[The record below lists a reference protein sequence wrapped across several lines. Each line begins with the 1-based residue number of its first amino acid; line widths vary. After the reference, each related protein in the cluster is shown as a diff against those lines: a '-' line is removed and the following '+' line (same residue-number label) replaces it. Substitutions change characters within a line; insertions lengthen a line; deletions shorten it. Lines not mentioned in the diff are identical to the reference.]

1 MKKCKMIVESCL
13 LWIGIA
19 SFLFMT
25 NSFPGNALPS
35 TSADYNGREKRIEDV
50 SDKKMP
56 VLYFT
61 YGPYK
66 SVGAGKYLI
75 SIVYHTDKNENV
87 FEVNDS
93 ITGEVLK
100 TGHLKAGMI
109 ARFAVVDLKNAGM
122 LEVRTSYGGAGS
134 YYLRGIGIIS
144 VSSIILTALLAL
156 LLNVCLIKYLS
167 ERDKDIP
174 LSLMACGVC
183 IALAFFLEPLNFRL
197 GVTILYAFMAYIMI
211 SYRQYYFRN
220 ILIVNLLSV
229 AVLCFLNFQNYDF
242 AHEYAEI
249 YAFLLCLL
257 FYCAVLLIGKQGI
270 VSELIMEVFTC
281 VVLFYQSAQIIYYS
295 FFKSFFRLSAVLLAK
310 TASGAGRSIVELVSQ
325 YQAKCYIT
333 VMLCYIILCIIAHI
347 CRHSL
352 KRKRKYAG
360 TGK

>member
-1 MKKCKMIVESCL
+1 M
-13 LWIGIA
+13 LWIVMA
-19 SFLFMT
+19 AFLFMM
-25 NSFPGNALPS
+25 NAFPGNTLPS
-35 TSADYNGREKRIEDV
+35 TSTDYDGKEKKISSVDEE
-50 SDKKMP
+50 KTP
-56 VLYFT
+56 VVCFN

-66 SVGAGKYLI
+66 QWGKGKYLI
-75 SIVYHTDKNENV
+75 NIIYQADQEGNSFDVY
-87 FEVNDS
+87 DS
-93 ITGEVLK
+93 TGNQILEK
-100 TGHLKAGMI
+100 GHLKAGMI

-144 VSSIILTALLAL
+144 ASSIILTALLAL

-197 GVTILYAFMAYIMI
+197 GVTILYAFLAYIMI
-211 SYRQYYFRN
+211 FYRQYYFQN
-220 ILIVNLLSV
+220 MLIVNVLSV

-242 AHEYAEI
+242 AHGYAEI

-257 FYCAVLLIGKQGI
+257 FYCVVLLIGRQGI
-270 VSELIMEVFTC
+270 WLQVLMELFTC
-281 VVLFYQSAQIIYYS
+281 VALFYQSAQIIYYS

-310 TASGAGRSIVELVSQ
+310 TASGAGKSVVELVSQ
-325 YQAKCYIT
+325 YQAKCYVT